1 MDKQSTLISVSELF
15 LDIFRLFNVSDQRER
30 MKQLTKKELY
40 FLLISAMD
48 NHNEDDPVVI
58 TNFSDFE
65 LEINEILEFQE
76 SEKTTNEYLLE
87 LVKETDDC
95 WISTTVVEL
104 PTPYTRDEVRDLK
117 LGGILD

>member
-1 MDKQSTLISVSELF
+1 MDKQIEVSELF
-15 LDIFRLFNVSDQRER
+15 LDIFKLFNVSDQRER

-40 FLLISAMD
+40 YLLLCSMD
-48 NHNEDDPVVI
+48 NHNEDDPIVI
-58 TNFSDFE
+58 INFSDFE
-65 LEINEILEFQE
+65 LEVNEILEFQE

-87 LVKETDDC
+87 LVKETEDS
-95 WISTTVVEL
+95 WISTTVIEL

>member
-1 MDKQSTLISVSELF
+1 MYKQIEVSELF
-15 LDIFRLFNVSDQRER
+15 LDIFKLFNVSDQRER

-40 FLLISAMD
+40 YLLLCSMD
-48 NHNEDDPVVI
+48 NHNEDDPIVI
-58 TNFSDFE
+58 INFSDFE
-65 LEINEILEFQE
+65 LEVNEILEFQE

-87 LVKETDDC
+87 LVKETEDS
-95 WISTTVVEL
+95 WISTTVIEL

>member
-1 MDKQSTLISVSELF
+1 MEKQTMNVSELF

-48 NHNEDDPVVI
+48 LHNEDDPVVI

-76 SEKTTNEYLLE
+76 SEKTTNDYLLE
-87 LVKETDDC
+87 LVKETDDS

>member
-1 MDKQSTLISVSELF
+1 MDKQIEVSELF
-15 LDIFRLFNVSDQRER
+15 LDIFKLFNVSDQRKR

-40 FLLISAMD
+40 YLLLCSMD
-48 NHNEDDPVVI
+48 NHNEDDPIVI
-58 TNFSDFE
+58 INFSDFE
-65 LEINEILEFQE
+65 LEVNEILEFQE

-87 LVKETDDC
+87 LVKETEDS
-95 WISTTVVEL
+95 WISTTVIEL

>member
-1 MDKQSTLISVSELF
+1 MDKQIEVSELF
-15 LDIFRLFNVSDQRER
+15 LDIFKLFNVSDQRER

-40 FLLISAMD
+40 YLLLCSMD
-48 NHNEDDPVVI
+48 NHNEDDPIVI
-58 TNFSDFE
+58 INFSDFE

-87 LVKETDDC
+87 LVKETEDS
-95 WISTTVVEL
+95 WISTTVIEL

>member
-87 LVKETDDC
+87 LVKETDDS